1 VKVPGKGIHRNTRG
15 RLSMEGLSMV
25 FKDKLIESACRD
37 GLVADHNEQGEAHER
52 GKTMITKNHNT
63 GSKKCYE
70 KWSQDRLDKRLAE
83 IELQLEIFEEL
94 LQRNGEDQRYG
105 WILPKKVKW
114 HTLQVKLKDRFNT
127 KMRGALRTIEYEDK
141 GCICEP
147 EQGQILG
154 EDEGESEGIDEIQ
167 ESHIF
172 KSDKLF
178 MNAGFAG
185 VKNEGQLSKTVM
197 KIEGDRNMFSKPTK
211 EEHGQNLVTRKSET
225 VLSTTDNK
233 HEELNAMTEGQMQ
246 NSVEG
251 KNSRKRHS
259 DFQSDDMFADYDK
272 EKLSYEDNSVK
283 GYHISND
290 WYAGFEV
297 TKDGKISEDVTE
309 MGEDSKPR
317 YDEEYLSEE
326 DSLELLQQKSY
337 INILFDGGQVK
348 YVNQAEHRKY
358 DMRDSF
364 QSTMRAEK
372 KEEIKYSKAM
382 FEKVEEK
389 TIEDFLNLIEDLE
402 QQKKEL
408 MIESS
413 SKTIE
418 SYEIN
423 ANNLSVYAGC
433 ATDNPFLGVV
443 SSKAEVCPAG
453 HNEGE
458 HVKHKDAVLEEAERE
473 ILLLENLLKKSEPNW
488 KLGLQ
493 VEKLCFNNLDE
504 EMKYFEEH
512 IGNDGG
518 IKDSVEVLPNS
529 KHENDMAEKDIFQGI
544 HEVKVAAISTAMCG
558 AAFVQE
564 DDNRGQLLNIV
575 QKFEDDEESNNSKFV
590 IQQKGKVLEVLYTSR
605 QMKVEMEKGIQAR
618 VFQKGSRLDEE
629 IDVLWHLM
637 QRCRKN
643 YDSEVQAVIWMTE
656 GDYEVHYRN
665 SGQQQLQNKVWDP
678 GRLKIT
684 VT

>member
-1 VKVPGKGIHRNTRG
+1 VKVPGRGIHRNTRG

-25 FKDKLIESACRD
+25 FKDNLIESACRG

-114 HTLQVKLKDRFNT
+114 HTLQVKLKNRFNT
-127 KMRGALRTIEYEDK
+127 KMRRALRTIEYEDK

-154 EDEGESEGIDEIQ
+154 EDEDESEGIDEIQ

-197 KIEGDRNMFSKPTK
+197 KIEGDGNMFSKPTE
-211 EEHGQNLVTRKSET
+211 EEHGQILVTRKSET
-225 VLSTTDNK
+225 VLSTADNK
-233 HEELNAMTEGQMQ
+233 HEELNAITEGQNM
-246 NSVEG
+246 NSFLEE
-251 KNSRKRHS
+251 
-259 DFQSDDMFADYDK
+259 K
-272 EKLSYEDNSVK
+272 EIVK
-283 GYHISND
+283 FHTHAHAQLN
-290 WYAGFEV
+290 
-297 TKDGKISEDVTE
+297 
-309 MGEDSKPR
+309 R
-317 YDEEYLSEE
+317 
-326 DSLELLQQKSY
+326 
-337 INILFDGGQVK
+337 
-348 YVNQAEHRKY
+348 
-358 DMRDSF
+358 RDSF
-364 QSTMRAEK
+364 QSTMRVEK
-372 KEEIKYSKAM
+372 KEEINYSKAM

-389 TIEDFLNLIEDLE
+389 TIEDFLNLIEYLE

-443 SSKAEVCPAG
+443 SSKAEVCPVG

-504 EMKYFEEH
+504 EMNYFEEH
-512 IGNDGG
+512 IGNYEG
-518 IKDSVEVLPNS
+518 IKESVEVLPNS
-529 KHENDMAEKDIFQGI
+529 KPENDMAEKDIFQGI
-544 HEVKVAAISTAMCG
+544 HEVKVAAISTAMGG
-558 AAFVQE
+558 ATFVQE

-575 QKFEDDEESNNSKFV
+575 PKFEDDEESNNSKFV
-590 IQQKGKVLEVLYTSR
+590 IQQKEKVLEVLITSR

-618 VFQKGSRLDEE
+618 VFQQGSRLDEE
-629 IDVLWHLM
+629 IDKLWHLM

-643 YDSEVQAVIWMTE
+643 NDSEVQAVIWMTG
-656 GDYEVHYRN
+656 GDCKVHYRN

>member
-1 VKVPGKGIHRNTRG
+1 VKVPGKGIHRNTKG

-25 FKDKLIESACRD
+25 FEDKLMESACRG
-37 GLVADHNEQGEAHER
+37 GLVADHNEQGGAHGR
-52 GKTMITKNHNT
+52 GKTMITNNHNT

-127 KMRGALRTIEYEDK
+127 KVRGALRTVEYEDK
-141 GCICEP
+141 VCICEP
-147 EQGQILG
+147 EHGQILG
-154 EDEGESEGIDEIQ
+154 EDEGGSEGIDEIQ

-172 KSDKLF
+172 SDKLF
-178 MNAGFAG
+178 MNAGFTG
-185 VKNEGQLSKTVM
+185 VKNEEQLSKTVM
-197 KIEGDRNMFSKPTK
+197 KIERDRNMFSKITK
-211 EEHGQNLVTRKSET
+211 EENGQNLVTRKSET
-225 VLSTTDNK
+225 ILSTADNK

-317 YDEEYLSEE
+317 YDEEYLAEK
-326 DSLELLQQKSY
+326 DSLELLQQKNY
-337 INILFDGGQVK
+337 INILFDGGQVQ

-372 KEEIKYSKAM
+372 KKEIKYSTTM
-382 FEKVEEK
+382 FENVEEK
-389 TIEDFLNLIEDLE
+389 TIEDFMNLIEGLE

-473 ILLLENLLKKSEPNW
+473 ILLLENLLKKSESNW

-493 VEKLCFNNLDE
+493 AEKLCFNNLDE

-512 IGNDGG
+512 ISNDEG
-518 IKDSVEVLPNS
+518 IKDSVGVFPSS

-544 HEVKVAAISTAMCG
+544 HEEKVAAISTAMCG

-575 QKFEDDEESNNSKFV
+575 QKFKNDEASNNSKFV
-590 IQQKGKVLEVLYTSR
+590 I
-605 QMKVEMEKGIQAR
+605 
-618 VFQKGSRLDEE
+618 
-629 IDVLWHLM
+629 
-637 QRCRKN
+637 
-643 YDSEVQAVIWMTE
+643 
-656 GDYEVHYRN
+656 
-665 SGQQQLQNKVWDP
+665 
-678 GRLKIT
+678 
-684 VT
+684 

>member
-1 VKVPGKGIHRNTRG
+1 
-15 RLSMEGLSMV
+15 MEGLSMV
-25 FKDKLIESACRD
+25 FEDKLMESACRD
-37 GLVADHNEQGEAHER
+37 GLVADHNEQGEAHGR
-52 GKTMITKNHNT
+52 GKTMITENHSK

-70 KWSQDRLDKRLAE
+70 KWSQDKLDKRLAE

-105 WILPKKVKW
+105 WILSKKVKW

-127 KMRGALRTIEYEDK
+127 KMIRALRTIEYEDK

-154 EDEGESEGIDEIQ
+154 EDEGGSEGIDEIQ

-185 VKNEGQLSKTVM
+185 VKNEEQLSKPI
-197 KIEGDRNMFSKPTK
+197 IEGDRNMFSKPTK

-225 VLSTTDNK
+225 ILSTADNK

-251 KNSRKRHS
+251 QNSRKRHS
-259 DFQSDDMFADYDK
+259 DFQYDDMVADYDK

-297 TKDGKISEDVTE
+297 PKDEKFSEDVTE
-309 MGEDSKPR
+309 MEEDSKPR

-337 INILFDGGQVK
+337 INVLFDGGQVQ

-358 DMRDSF
+358 DMRE
-364 QSTMRAEK
+364 STEGD
-372 KEEIKYSKAM
+372 IG
-382 FEKVEEK
+382 
-389 TIEDFLNLIEDLE
+389 ED
-402 QQKKEL
+402 
-408 MIESS
+408 
-413 SKTIE
+413 
-418 SYEIN
+418 
-423 ANNLSVYAGC
+423 
-433 ATDNPFLGVV
+433 VV
-443 SSKAEVCPAG
+443 
-453 HNEGE
+453 
-458 HVKHKDAVLEEAERE
+458 VLEEAEKE
-473 ILLLENLLKKSEPNW
+473 ILLLENLLKKSESNW

-493 VEKLCFNNLDE
+493 VEELCFNNIDE

-512 IGNDGG
+512 IGNDEG
-518 IKDSVEVLPNS
+518 IKDSVGVLPSSN
-529 KHENDMAEKDIFQGI
+529 HENDMTEKDIFRDI

-558 AAFVQE
+558 AAFVQKN
-564 DDNRGQLLNIV
+564 DNRGQLLNIV
-575 QKFEDDEESNNSKFV
+575 QKFEDDEESNNSKIV

-605 QMKVEMEKGIQAR
+605 QMKVEMEKGIQTE
-618 VFQKGSRLDEE
+618 VFQKGSILDEE

-643 YDSEVQAVIWMTE
+643 NDSEVQAVIWMIVE
-656 GDYEVHYRN
+656 DCEVHYRN
-665 SGQQQLQNKVWDP
+665 SGQQQSQNKVWDP
-678 GRLKIT
+678 GGLKIT

>member
-1 VKVPGKGIHRNTRG
+1 VKVPGKGIHMNTRG

-25 FKDKLIESACRD
+25 FEDKLMESACRG
-37 GLVADHNEQGEAHER
+37 GLVADHNEQGEAHGR
-52 GKTMITKNHNT
+52 GKIMIAENHSK
-63 GSKKCYE
+63 GSEKCHE
-70 KWSQDRLDKRLAE
+70 KLSQDRFDKRLAE

-105 WILPKKVKW
+105 WILQKKVKW

-127 KMRGALRTIEYEDK
+127 KMRRALRTIEYEDK

-147 EQGQILG
+147 EQGPIFG
-154 EDEGESEGIDEIQ
+154 DEGESEGIDEIQ

-185 VKNEGQLSKTVM
+185 VKNEEQLSKTVM

-233 HEELNAMTEGQMQ
+233 HKELNAMTEGQMQ

-309 MGEDSKPR
+309 MEEDSKPR

-337 INILFDGGQVK
+337 INVLFDGGQVQ

-358 DMRDSF
+358 DMRE
-364 QSTMRAEK
+364 STEGNIG
-372 KEEIKYSKAM
+372 E
-382 FEKVEEK
+382 
-389 TIEDFLNLIEDLE
+389 N
-402 QQKKEL
+402 
-408 MIESS
+408 
-413 SKTIE
+413 
-418 SYEIN
+418 
-423 ANNLSVYAGC
+423 
-433 ATDNPFLGVV
+433 VV
-443 SSKAEVCPAG
+443 
-453 HNEGE
+453 
-458 HVKHKDAVLEEAERE
+458 VLEEAERE
-473 ILLLENLLKKSEPNW
+473 ILLLENLLKKSESNW

-493 VEKLCFNNLDE
+493 VEELCFNNLDE

-512 IGNDGG
+512 IGNDEG
-518 IKDSVEVLPNS
+518 IKDSVGVLPSS
-529 KHENDMAEKDIFQGI
+529 KHENDMAEKDIFRGI

-558 AAFVQE
+558 ATFVQE

-605 QMKVEMEKGIQAR
+605 QMKVEMEKSIQAR
-618 VFQKGSRLDEE
+618 VFQQRRRLDEE
-629 IDVLWHLM
+629 IDKLWHLM
-637 QRCRKN
+637 QRCRRN
-643 YDSEVQAVIWMTE
+643 YDSEVQAVIWMT
-656 GDYEVHYRN
+656 GRDCEVHYRN

-678 GRLKIT
+678 GGLKIT

>member
-1 VKVPGKGIHRNTRG
+1 VKVPGKGIHRNTKG

-37 GLVADHNEQGEAHER
+37 GLVADHNEQGEAHGR
-52 GKTMITKNHNT
+52 RKTMITENH
-63 GSKKCYE
+63 SKSSEKCHE
-70 KWSQDRLDKRLAE
+70 KLSQDRLDKRLAE
-83 IELQLEIFEEL
+83 IEVQLEIFEKL

-114 HTLQVKLKDRFNT
+114 HTLQVKLKNKDNT

-147 EQGQILG
+147 EHGQILG

-178 MNAGFAG
+178 MNAEFAG
-185 VKNEGQLSKTVM
+185 VKNKEQLSKTVT

-225 VLSTTDNK
+225 ILSTTDNK
-233 HEELNAMTEGQMQ
+233 HKELNAMTEGQMQ

-309 MGEDSKPR
+309 MEEDSKPR

-337 INILFDGGQVK
+337 INVLFDGGQVQ

-358 DMRDSF
+358 DMRE
-364 QSTMRAEK
+364 STEGN
-372 KEEIKYSKAM
+372 IG
-382 FEKVEEK
+382 
-389 TIEDFLNLIEDLE
+389 ED
-402 QQKKEL
+402 
-408 MIESS
+408 
-413 SKTIE
+413 
-418 SYEIN
+418 
-423 ANNLSVYAGC
+423 
-433 ATDNPFLGVV
+433 VV
-443 SSKAEVCPAG
+443 
-453 HNEGE
+453 
-458 HVKHKDAVLEEAERE
+458 VLEEAERE
-473 ILLLENLLKKSEPNW
+473 ILLLENLLKKSESNW

-493 VEKLCFNNLDE
+493 VEELCFNNLDE

-512 IGNDGG
+512 IGNDEG
-518 IKDSVEVLPNS
+518 IKDSVGVFPSS
-529 KHENDMAEKDIFQGI
+529 KHENDMAEKYIFRGT

-575 QKFEDDEESNNSKFV
+575 QKFEYDEESNNSKFV
-590 IQQKGKVLEVLYTSR
+590 IQQKGKVLEVIYTSR
-605 QMKVEMEKGIQAR
+605 QMKVEMEKSIQAR
-618 VFQKGSRLDEE
+618 VFQQRSRLDEE
-629 IDVLWHLM
+629 IDKLWHLT
-637 QRCRKN
+637 QRCRRN
-643 YDSEVQAVIWMTE
+643 YDSEVQAVIWMT
-656 GDYEVHYRN
+656 GRDCEVHYRN

-678 GRLKIT
+678 GGLKII

>member
-1 VKVPGKGIHRNTRG
+1 
-15 RLSMEGLSMV
+15 MEGLSMV

-37 GLVADHNEQGEAHER
+37 GLVADHNEQGEAHGR
-52 GKTMITKNHNT
+52 RKTMITENH
-63 GSKKCYE
+63 SKSSEKCHE
-70 KWSQDRLDKRLAE
+70 KLSQDRLDKRLAE
-83 IELQLEIFEEL
+83 IEVQLEIFEEL

-114 HTLQVKLKDRFNT
+114 HTLQVKLKNKDNT

-147 EQGQILG
+147 EHGQILG

-185 VKNEGQLSKTVM
+185 VKNEEQLSKTVT

-233 HEELNAMTEGQMQ
+233 HEELNAMTEGQNL
-246 NSVEG
+246 NSVLEE
-251 KNSRKRHS
+251 
-259 DFQSDDMFADYDK
+259 K
-272 EKLSYEDNSVK
+272 EIVEF
-283 GYHISND
+283 HIHTHAQLN
-290 WYAGFEV
+290 G
-297 TKDGKISEDVTE
+297 
-309 MGEDSKPR
+309 
-317 YDEEYLSEE
+317 
-326 DSLELLQQKSY
+326 
-337 INILFDGGQVK
+337 
-348 YVNQAEHRKY
+348 
-358 DMRDSF
+358 RDSF

-443 SSKAEVCPAG
+443 SSKTEVCPAG

-458 HVKHKDAVLEEAERE
+458 HVKHKNAVLEEAERE
-473 ILLLENLLKKSEPNW
+473 ILLLENLLKKSESNW

-493 VEKLCFNNLDE
+493 VEELCFNNLDE

-512 IGNDGG
+512 IGNDEG
-518 IKDSVEVLPNS
+518 IKDSVGVLPSS
-529 KHENDMAEKDIFQGI
+529 KHENDMAEKDIFRGI

-558 AAFVQE
+558 ATFVQE

-618 VFQKGSRLDEE
+618 VFQQRSRLDEE
-629 IDVLWHLM
+629 IDKLWHLM
-637 QRCRKN
+637 QRCRRN
-643 YDSEVQAVIWMTE
+643 YDSEVQAVIWMT
-656 GDYEVHYRN
+656 GRDCEVHYRN

-678 GRLKIT
+678 GGLKIT

>member
-1 VKVPGKGIHRNTRG
+1 VKVPRKGIHRNTRG

-127 KMRGALRTIEYEDK
+127 KVRGALRTIEYEDM

-147 EQGQILG
+147 EHGQILG
-154 EDEGESEGIDEIQ
+154 EDE
-167 ESHIF
+167 
-172 KSDKLF
+172 
-178 MNAGFAG
+178 GFAG

-197 KIEGDRNMFSKPTK
+197 KIEGDGNMFSKPTE

-225 VLSTTDNK
+225 ILSTTDNK
-233 HEELNAMTEGQMQ
+233 HEELNAMTE
-246 NSVEG
+246 
-251 KNSRKRHS
+251 
-259 DFQSDDMFADYDK
+259 
-272 EKLSYEDNSVK
+272 
-283 GYHISND
+283 
-290 WYAGFEV
+290 
-297 TKDGKISEDVTE
+297 
-309 MGEDSKPR
+309 
-317 YDEEYLSEE
+317 
-326 DSLELLQQKSY
+326 
-337 INILFDGGQVK
+337 
-348 YVNQAEHRKY
+348 
-358 DMRDSF
+358 
-364 QSTMRAEK
+364 
-372 KEEIKYSKAM
+372 
-382 FEKVEEK
+382 
-389 TIEDFLNLIEDLE
+389 
-402 QQKKEL
+402 
-408 MIESS
+408 
-413 SKTIE
+413 
-418 SYEIN
+418 
-423 ANNLSVYAGC
+423 
-433 ATDNPFLGVV
+433 
-443 SSKAEVCPAG
+443 G

-458 HVKHKDAVLEEAERE
+458 HVKHKDAVLEEARRE
-473 ILLLENLLKKSEPNW
+473 ILLLENLLKKSESNW
-488 KLGLQ
+488 NLGLQ

-512 IGNDGG
+512 MGNYEG
-518 IKDSVEVLPNS
+518 IKDSVEVLSNS
-529 KHENDMAEKDIFQGI
+529 KHENDMEEKDIFQGI
-544 HEVKVAAISTAMCG
+544 PEVKVAAISTAMCE

-575 QKFEDDEESNNSKFV
+575 WKFENNEESNNSKFV
-590 IQQKGKVLEVLYTSR
+590 IQQKEKVLEVLITSR
-605 QMKVEMEKGIQAR
+605 QMKVEMEKGIQTEL
-618 VFQKGSRLDEE
+618 FQQRSRLDEE
-629 IDVLWHLM
+629 IDILWHLM

-656 GDYEVHYRN
+656 GDCEVHYRN

>member
-1 VKVPGKGIHRNTRG
+1 
-15 RLSMEGLSMV
+15 MEGLSMV
-25 FKDKLIESACRD
+25 FEDKLMESACRG
-37 GLVADHNEQGEAHER
+37 GLVADHNEQGEAHGR
-52 GKTMITKNHNT
+52 GKTMITENHSK
-63 GSKKCYE
+63 GSEKCHE
-70 KWSQDRLDKRLAE
+70 KLSQDRFDKRLAE

-114 HTLQVKLKDRFNT
+114 HTLQVKLKNKDNT

-147 EQGQILG
+147 EHGQILG

-178 MNAGFAG
+178 MNAEFAG
-185 VKNEGQLSKTVM
+185 VKNKEQLSKTVT

-225 VLSTTDNK
+225 VLSTADNK
-233 HEELNAMTEGQMQ
+233 HEELNAMTEGQNL
-246 NSVEG
+246 NSVLEE
-251 KNSRKRHS
+251 
-259 DFQSDDMFADYDK
+259 K
-272 EKLSYEDNSVK
+272 EIVEF
-283 GYHISND
+283 HIHAHAQLN
-290 WYAGFEV
+290 G
-297 TKDGKISEDVTE
+297 
-309 MGEDSKPR
+309 
-317 YDEEYLSEE
+317 
-326 DSLELLQQKSY
+326 
-337 INILFDGGQVK
+337 
-348 YVNQAEHRKY
+348 
-358 DMRDSF
+358 RDSF

-443 SSKAEVCPAG
+443 SSKTEVCPAG

-458 HVKHKDAVLEEAERE
+458 HVKHKNAVLEEAERE
-473 ILLLENLLKKSEPNW
+473 ILLLENLLKKSESNW

-493 VEKLCFNNLDE
+493 VEELCFNNLDE

-512 IGNDGG
+512 IGNDEG
-518 IKDSVEVLPNS
+518 IKDSVGVLPSS
-529 KHENDMAEKDIFQGI
+529 KHENDMAEKDIFRGI
-544 HEVKVAAISTAMCG
+544 HEVKVAAISTTMCG

-605 QMKVEMEKGIQAR
+605 QMKVEMEKSIQAR
-618 VFQKGSRLDEE
+618 VFQQRSRLDEE
-629 IDVLWHLM
+629 IDKLWHLM
-637 QRCRKN
+637 QRCRRN
-643 YDSEVQAVIWMTE
+643 YDSEVQAVIWMT
-656 GDYEVHYRN
+656 GRDCEVHYRN

-678 GRLKIT
+678 GGLKIT

>member
-1 VKVPGKGIHRNTRG
+1 VKVPGKGIHGNTRG

-114 HTLQVKLKDRFNT
+114 HTLQVKLKNKFNT
-127 KMRGALRTIEYEDK
+127 KIRRALRTIEYEDK

-197 KIEGDRNMFSKPTK
+197 KIEGDGNMFSKPTE

-225 VLSTTDNK
+225 VLSTADNK
-233 HEELNAMTEGQMQ
+233 HEELNAIAEGQNM
-246 NSVEG
+246 NSFLEEKEIVEFHTHAHAQLNG
-251 KNSRKRHS
+251 
-259 DFQSDDMFADYDK
+259 
-272 EKLSYEDNSVK
+272 
-283 GYHISND
+283 
-290 WYAGFEV
+290 
-297 TKDGKISEDVTE
+297 
-309 MGEDSKPR
+309 
-317 YDEEYLSEE
+317 
-326 DSLELLQQKSY
+326 
-337 INILFDGGQVK
+337 
-348 YVNQAEHRKY
+348 
-358 DMRDSF
+358 RDSF

-423 ANNLSVYAGC
+423 ANNLSVYAGY

-529 KHENDMAEKDIFQGI
+529 KHENDMAEKDIFQGM

-564 DDNRGQLLNIV
+564 DDNKGQLLNIV
-575 QKFEDDEESNNSKFV
+575 QKFEDDEESNNSKLV
-590 IQQKGKVLEVLYTSR
+590 IQQKGKVLEVFYTSR
-605 QMKVEMEKGIQAR
+605 QMRVEMEKGIQTEL
-618 VFQKGSRLDEE
+618 FQKGSILDEE

-637 QRCRKN
+637 QRCKRN
-643 YDSEVQAVIWMTE
+643 YDSKVQAVIWMT
-656 GDYEVHYRN
+656 GKYYEVHYKN

>member
-1 VKVPGKGIHRNTRG
+1 VKVPGKGIHRNTKG

-25 FKDKLIESACRD
+25 FEDKLMESACRG
-37 GLVADHNEQGEAHER
+37 GLVADHNEQGGAHGR
-52 GKTMITKNHNT
+52 GKTMITNNHNT

-127 KMRGALRTIEYEDK
+127 KVRGALRTVEYEDK
-141 GCICEP
+141 VCICEP
-147 EQGQILG
+147 EHGQILG
-154 EDEGESEGIDEIQ
+154 EDEGGSEGIDEIQ

-172 KSDKLF
+172 SDKLF
-178 MNAGFAG
+178 MNAGFTG
-185 VKNEGQLSKTVM
+185 VKNEEQLSKTVM
-197 KIEGDRNMFSKPTK
+197 KIERDRNMFSKITK
-211 EEHGQNLVTRKSET
+211 EENGQNLVTRKSET
-225 VLSTTDNK
+225 ILSTADNK

-317 YDEEYLSEE
+317 YDEEYLAEK
-326 DSLELLQQKSY
+326 DSLELLQQKNY
-337 INILFDGGQVK
+337 INILFDGGQVQ

-372 KEEIKYSKAM
+372 KKEIKYSTTM
-382 FEKVEEK
+382 FENVEEK
-389 TIEDFLNLIEDLE
+389 TIEDFMNLIEGLE

-473 ILLLENLLKKSEPNW
+473 ILLLENLLKKSESNW

-493 VEKLCFNNLDE
+493 AEKLCFNNLDE

-512 IGNDGG
+512 IGNDEG
-518 IKDSVEVLPNS
+518 IKDSVGVFPSS

-544 HEVKVAAISTAMCG
+544 HEEKVAAISTAMCG

-575 QKFEDDEESNNSKFV
+575 QKFKNDEASNNSKFV
-590 IQQKGKVLEVLYTSR
+590 IQQKEKVLEVLITSR

-629 IDVLWHLM
+629 IDILWHLM
-637 QRCRKN
+637 QRCRKKN
-643 YDSEVQAVIWMTE
+643 DSKVQAVIWMTE
-656 GDYEVHYRN
+656 GDCEVHYRN

-678 GRLKIT
+678 GGLKIT